1 MHNLKGE
8 EMNENLFNAAMA
20 AKGMTREDLAQK
32 LSISRNSLTLKI
44 KRGGDFRRDE
54 IATMYQIFGKKSVDA
69 FLYA

>member
-1 MHNLKGE
+1 
-8 EMNENLFNAAMA
+8 MNENLFNAAMA

-69 FLYA
+69 FLYV